1 MSLILLGITIAL
13 KPIVVVIGWIIMIL
27 AGLFCITEFLNA
39 LGASTFGG
47 RSGSVEGGRSFI
59 AFIVFAIL
67 FYFLVGVNIHW

>member
-1 MSLILLGITIAL
+1 
-13 KPIVVVIGWIIMIL
+13 MIL

-67 FYFLVGVNIHW
+67 FYFLVGINIHW